1 MNAQRFREDN
11 TEGYSASELAEL
23 NRLFEQAKADVEYD
37 ENDGASWLDRIA
49 EAVQAT
55 FDDER

>member
-23 NRLFEQAKADVEYD
+23 NRLFEQA
-37 ENDGASWLDRIA
+37 GSTASPRRFKPPSTTSA
-49 EAVQAT
+49 NP
-55 FDDER
+55 ERVRAG